1 MKKALLLILS
11 ILILCV
17 GAYADLT
24 VSSPTIG
31 GTDQE
36 RNVVATKAFTVT
48 NTATTAVNVTGLTS
62 SAESK
67 YEVTFSPATFVLPAS
82 GTQTVT
88 VSAKVPKNFNA
99 VDSDLKEAAFKIGE
113 ITVTGTEGTTTKT
126 GKADL
131 KMQAENK
138 LSLRKGKATI
148 KGLTGTTTDSFRD
161 AGSLKDLKPGDEL
174 NFEITVE
181 NNFPSSGS
189 RETDMDDVEVTL
201 ELSDDSDFDMGE
213 DRDDFS
219 LSSKDT
225 EVSKLDFA
233 IVEDAVSRTYTMTIK
248 ADATDENGARHG
260 AVMLVSLEVKRD
272 AHDLVLRKASLSP
285 SRLVCGASRKVT
297 LTGEVLNRG
306 RLDEDEAVVEVRSDD
321 LAVVE
326 KSSAFELNED
336 DTHDVKLQFTVPA
349 DATGTFNIDALT
361 SYDLTK
367 ENNVKTLTLTVDECK
382 EEVKLPE
389 PVKTVPTPEPKKEE
403 VTPVVQVPPGVVTQ
417 PGQTVQQGVPPARV
431 TSTFRESN
439 NYLLLLAVA
448 CAVILVLIVA
458 LLAATAKR
466 R

>member
-24 VSSPTIG
+24 VTGPTVG

-36 RNVVATKAFTVT
+36 RNVAASKTFTVT
-48 NTATTAVNVTGLTS
+48 NTNNATAVDVTGITS

-67 YEVTFSPATFVLPAS
+67 YEVTFSPATFTLAAS
-82 GTQTVT
+82 ETKTVT
-88 VSAKVPKNFNA
+88 VTAKVPKDFNA
-99 VDSDLKEAAFKIGE
+99 VDADLKEAAFKVGE
-113 ITVTGTEGTTTKT
+113 ITVTGTQGTATVT

-161 AGSLKDLKPGDEL
+161 NGELNDLKPGDEISL
-174 NFEITVE
+174 EVTVE
-181 NNFPSSGS
+181 NNFPSNGD
-189 RETDMDDVEVTL
+189 RETDMDDVEVNL
-201 ELSDDSDFDMGE
+201 EISDDSDFDMDE
-213 DRDDFS
+213 DQDDFS
-219 LSSKDT
+219 LSSHDD
-225 EVSKLDFA
+225 EVAKFNFA
-233 IVEDAVSRTYTMTIK
+233 IAEDAVSRTYTMTIN

-260 AVMLVSLEVKRD
+260 AVMTVSLEVKRD
-272 AHDLVLRKASLSP
+272 AHDLVFSKASLSP
-285 SRLVCGASRKVT
+285 SRLVCSASRKVT
-297 LTGEVLNRG
+297 FNAEVLNRG
-306 RLDEDEAVVEVRSDD
+306 RLDEDEAVVELRNDD
-321 LAVVE
+321 LNILE

-336 DTHDVKLQFTVPA
+336 ETHDVKLAFTVPA
-349 DATGTFNIDALT
+349 DVTGEFNFDALT
-361 SYDLTK
+361 NYDLTK
-367 ENNVKTLTLTVDECK
+367 ENNVKLVTLTVDECK

-389 PVKTVPTPEPKKEE
+389 PVKTAPEPSKVE

-417 PGQTVQQGVPPARV
+417 PGQAVQQGVPPARI
-431 TSTFRESN
+431 TSAFRESN